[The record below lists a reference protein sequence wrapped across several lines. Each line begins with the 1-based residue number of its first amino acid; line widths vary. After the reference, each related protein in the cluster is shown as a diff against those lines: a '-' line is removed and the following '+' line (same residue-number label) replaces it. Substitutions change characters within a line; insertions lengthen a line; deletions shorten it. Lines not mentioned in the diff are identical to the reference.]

1 MTVYLDFDSKTLYSE
16 GKTWVD
22 QRRFALRTLRDFG
35 FGKQGMEEMIQDEVE
50 MFKNLISQVQSNA
63 YKNDEC
69 HSYDTFRMELNL
81 LISSTN

>member
-1 MTVYLDFDSKTLYSE
+1 MLESDLDFYLKTLYSE

-63 YKNDEC
+63 SETMN
-69 HSYDTFRMELNL
+69 FIL
-81 LISSTN
+81 LTLSEWN

>member
-50 MFKNLISQVQSNA
+50 MFKNLISQVQCTMYNQMLTETM
-63 YKNDEC
+63 NVI
-69 HSYDTFRMELNL
+69 
-81 LISSTN
+81 LITLSEWN

>member
-63 YKNDEC
+63 YRNDEC
-69 HSYDTFRMELNL
+69 YSYNTFRMELNL